1 MKIAIVG
8 AGNVGGALAKQ
19 WGKKGHTILIG
30 AKSPHSQQYQ
40 NLARDIGAMASVE
53 TVADAVRAAD
63 VVVLAIPWGAV
74 EDAITQCGSLVGKI
88 VIDCTNP
95 LKPDFSGLAVGLSTS
110 GAETIQRLASG
121 AQVWK
126 AFNTV
131 GANIMANPVIEG
143 RKAAMYYCGEGQT
156 AKETVRGLIQDVGFE
171 PIDLGPLASARY
183 LEPMAMVWILSAM
196 KYGLGREQALGLLR
210 KT

>member
-1 MKIAIVG
+1 
-8 AGNVGGALAKQ
+8 
-19 WGKKGHTILIG
+19 
-30 AKSPHSQQYQ
+30 
-40 NLARDIGAMASVE
+40 
-53 TVADAVRAAD
+53 
-63 VVVLAIPWGAV
+63 
-74 EDAITQCGSLVGKI
+74 
-88 VIDCTNP
+88 

-143 RKAAMYYCGEGQT
+143 RKVAMYYCGEGQV
-156 AKETVRGLIQDVGFE
+156 AKEIERGLIQDVGFE

-210 KT
+210 KS